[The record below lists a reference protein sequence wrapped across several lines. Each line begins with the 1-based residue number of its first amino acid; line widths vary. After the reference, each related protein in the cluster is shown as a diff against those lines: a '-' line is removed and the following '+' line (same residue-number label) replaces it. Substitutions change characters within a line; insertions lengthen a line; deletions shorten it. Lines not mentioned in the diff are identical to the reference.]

1 MTSSFY
7 FNKNYTINMSR
18 TGPPPGFFWRTP
30 EESARRQRAK
40 NAARLA
46 AARASRSAVV
56 VSTRGIPAA
65 GIQRLYGRPSTQE
78 IKFFDCAVTAAASGV
93 FGLPTISTPPTGGE
107 PGVAFTGITELN
119 CIPQGATSYNRIGTK
134 VVIKS
139 IKFSTTFSMLG
150 TAPTTGI
157 VRWMI
162 VYDRQPN
169 GSFPAI
175 SSILSQ
181 NVSTVP
187 GFYSGVNMA
196 NRSRFLVLRDQTM
209 YFDVHQ
215 TNIRPVSTYIRTNLE
230 SQFTSTTSTIGDITT
245 GAVYFVAFT
254 NTAGTAA
261 NYFNNY
267 ATTCRIRYID

>member
-1 MTSSFY
+1 MSFE
-7 FNKNYTINMSR
+7 R
-18 TGPPPGFFWRTP
+18 RPPPGFVFRTV
-30 EESARRQRAK
+30 EESARRRAAK
-40 NAARLA
+40 NAARLS
-46 AARASRSAVV
+46 AARSSRSAFV
-56 VSTRGIPAA
+56 VSTRGLPAA

-78 IKFFDCAVTAAASGV
+78 IKFFDCAVTAAAAGG
-93 FGLPTISTPPTGGE
+93 FGLPSISVPPSGGE

-150 TAPTTGI
+150 SAPTTGI

-169 GSFPAI
+169 GSFPSI

-181 NVSTVP
+181 NISTVP

-196 NRSRFLVLRDQTM
+196 NRSRFLVLRDQTVN
-209 YFDVHQ
+209 FDVQ
-215 TNIRPVSTYIRTNLE
+215 MFKAKTVSAYIRTNLE
-230 SQFTSTTSTIGDITT
+230 TQFSSTTSTIGDITT
-245 GAVYFVAFT
+245 GALYFIAFT
-254 NTAGTAA
+254 NTVGTAA
-261 NYFNNY
+261 NYFNNFS
-267 ATTCRIRYID
+267 TTCRIRYID

>member
-7 FNKNYTINMSR
+7 FNKNYTTNMSR
-18 TGPPPGFFWRTP
+18 TGPPPGFIWRTP

-56 VSTRGIPAA
+56 VSTRGLPAA
-65 GIQRLYGRPSTQE
+65 GIHRLYGRPSTQE
-78 IKFFDCAVTAAASGV
+78 IKFFDCAVTPAAVGGT
-93 FGLPTISTPPTGGE
+93 GLPTIATPPSGGE

-150 TAPTTGI
+150 TAPSTGI
-157 VRWMI
+157 VRWML

-169 GSFPAI
+169 GSFPSI
-175 SSILSQ
+175 SSILSE
-181 NVSTVP
+181 NISTVP

-196 NRSRFLVLRDQTM
+196 NRSRFLVLRDQFIN
-209 YFDVHQ
+209 FDVHQ
-215 TNIRPVSTYIRTNLE
+215 FQIKAVSAYIRTNLE
-230 SQFTSTTSTIGDITT
+230 PQFTSTTSTIGDITT
-245 GAVYFVAFT
+245 GALYFVAFST
-254 NTAGTAA
+254 TAAAA
-261 NYFNNY
+261 NYFTNFS
-267 ATTCRIRYID
+267 TTCRIRYID

>member
-1 MTSSFY
+1 
-7 FNKNYTINMSR
+7 MSR
-18 TGPPPGFFWRTP
+18 TGPPPGFVWRTA

-56 VSTRGIPAA
+56 VSTRGLPAA

-78 IKFFDCAVTAAASGV
+78 IKFFDCAVTPADVSG
-93 FGLPTISTPPTGGE
+93 FGLPTIATPPSGGE
-107 PGVAFTGITELN
+107 PGVAFTGLTELN

-150 TAPTTGI
+150 SAPTTGI

-169 GSFPAI
+169 GSFPPI
-175 SSILSQ
+175 SAILSE
-181 NVSTVP
+181 NISTVP
-187 GFYSGVNMA
+187 GLYTGVNMA
-196 NRSRFLVLRDQTM
+196 NRSRFLVLRDQTIN
-209 YFDVHQ
+209 FDVHLLQ
-215 TNIRPVSTYIRTNLE
+215 IKAVSTYIRTNLE
-230 SQFTSTTSTIGDITT
+230 TQFSSTTSTIGDITT
-245 GAVYFVAFT
+245 GALYFIAFT
-254 NTAGTAA
+254 NTAAAA
-261 NYFNNY
+261 NYFKNY
-267 ATTCRIRYID
+267 STTCRIRYYD